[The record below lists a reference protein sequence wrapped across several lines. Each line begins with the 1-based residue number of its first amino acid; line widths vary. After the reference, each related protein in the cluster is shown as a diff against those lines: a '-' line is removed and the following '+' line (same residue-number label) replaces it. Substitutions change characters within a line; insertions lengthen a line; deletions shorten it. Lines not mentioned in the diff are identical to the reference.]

1 MSVEDFD
8 LITVRTEPAGDA
20 VVVHV
25 TGELDLSTAEVA
37 DAELGQAVGSGAG
50 AVIVNLDR
58 VSFLGSTGLRVLLT
72 VRERAR
78 DSGVALRLVG
88 DKRVVLRP
96 LEVSGLMPAFQ
107 VHASVPDAIAS
118 LGDAGP

>member
-1 MSVEDFD
+1 MSSEDFD

-25 TGELDLSTAEVA
+25 SGELDLSTAEVA
-37 DAELGQAVGSGAG
+37 EAELGQAVGSGAP

-72 VRERAR
+72 ARDRAN
-78 DSGVALRLVG
+78 DSGVDLRLVG
-88 DKRVVLRP
+88 DRRVVLRP
-96 LEVSGLMPAFQ
+96 LQVSGLMPAFQ
-107 VHASVPDAIAS
+107 VHATVPDAIAA
-118 LGDAGP
+118 LAV

>member
-1 MSVEDFD
+1 MSAEDFD

-37 DAELGQAVGSGAG
+37 EAELGQAVGSGAL
-50 AVIVNLDR
+50 AVIVDLDR

-72 VRERAR
+72 ARNRAEV
-78 DSGVALRLVG
+78 SGVDLRLVG
-88 DKRVVLRP
+88 DRRVVLRP
-96 LEVSGLMPAFQ
+96 LQVSGLMPAFR
-107 VHASVPDAIAS
+107 VHATVPDAIAA
-118 LGDAGP
+118 LGS